1 MGGRSSSKTEQR
13 NETTNLQLGID
24 GDNQGQVITGSG
36 NSVTIESTDYEVLDA
51 AGNMMSNIAT
61 ENAIMAGEALG
72 AAVDMSADS
81 KSLALDVANLS
92 TDTAQLALNNSQSAT
107 ELAITE
113 NSDLANNAMIE
124 VGNAYAGA
132 GSMVTD
138 MALSTN
144 ATAENMLDI
153 SLSRVGEAVSQALAT
168 SEATFNNAL
177 KSNEVVSSRAIGAV
191 ENANILTAETVQRAN
206 DNVTYLSESLTEKA
220 LLNNRELAQET
231 LLINEEATRAAFDLV
246 DNVTTDDTSQA
257 SIAQTKYMALAI
269 AAVGLGMAFMRK

>member
-1 MGGRSSSKTEQR
+1 M
-13 NETTNLQLGID
+13 
-24 GDNQGQVITGSG
+24 ITGSG
-36 NSVTIESTDYEVLDA
+36 NNVTIESTDYEVLDA

-61 ENAIMAGEALG
+61 ENAIIAGEALD

-92 TDTAQLALNNSQSAT
+92 TDTAQLALNNNQSTT

-132 GSMVTD
+132 GNLVNEATSTALIENSNLANSAMVNVTD

-144 ATAENMLDI
+144 ATAENMLDT

-220 LLNNRELAQET
+220 LLNNKELAQET